1 MASIIDMVL
10 TPILRKQIENDIALC
25 ENHTER
31 DGSEQ
36 LYSELVARYSVIDAD
51 FKNNLSTNG
60 KAATIGM
67 EFDFRPELKAIAS
80 KLKMYLMLGEEETQL
95 SPEEMKINEFI
106 QRGEHIGKV
115 EYHPAEGGFAISYV
129 SGPLYDA
136 WMGEINIFNQRYL
149 QKHPLYQSIHS
160 TYFHSKNNPSSFKNM
175 MGHLRALA
183 SDKEYFHTLQREDK
197 ATVRSRKT
205 IDQLLSE
212 DIERVEL
219 FLNNPTDEDSGRD
232 LYIEITGRYDSIIKN
247 FGSGLYQYYEDQHF
261 YDPEISGESLLHN
274 MRVLLNKM
282 ISYQAVNYP
291 PVQRVEAKKEAKKMS
306 NKVFIVHGHDNEAI
320 QEMARTL
327 EKADFEAIVLRE
339 QPDGGLTIIEKIEQ
353 YSDVD
358 FAVVLYT
365 QCDLGR
371 AKGDPVEKEKYRARQ
386 NVVFE
391 HGYLI
396 GKLGRNHVCAVV
408 KCDVE
413 TPGDISG
420 VVYVPMDE
428 HGAWKMRLARN
439 MQDIG
444 LPVDMNKF
452 CR

>member
-1 MASIIDMVL
+1 MVI
-10 TPILRKQIENDIALC
+10 TPDLKKQIESDIAFC
-25 ENHTER
+25 EKHTER
-31 DGSEQ
+31 NGSEQ
-36 LYSELVARYSVIDAD
+36 LYSELVARYSVLDEN

-60 KAATIGM
+60 KATALGM

-80 KLKMYLMLGEEETQL
+80 KLKMYLLIGDVDSQTSLEQQ
-95 SPEEMKINEFI
+95 KIDEFI

-115 EYHPAEGGFAISYV
+115 EFHPAERGFGISYV

-136 WMGEINIFNQRYL
+136 WMGEINIFNERYL
-149 QKHPLYQSIHS
+149 KKHPLYKSIYS
-160 TYFHSKNNPSSFKNM
+160 TYFHSKNNPSAFKDM

-183 SDKEYFHTLQREDK
+183 SDKEYLGVSEKECNKTMK
-197 ATVRSRKT
+197 SRKT

-212 DIERVEL
+212 DIEKVEL
-219 FLNNPTDEDSGRD
+219 FLDNSTDEDSGRD

-247 FGSGLYQYYEDQHF
+247 FGSGLYQYYAEQHF
-261 YDPEISGESLLHN
+261 YDPEISGESLRHN

-282 ISYQAVNYP
+282 ISYQAVKYP
-291 PVQRVEAKKEAKKMS
+291 PVQRIESKNEVKQMS
-306 NKVFIVHGHDNEAI
+306 NKIFIVHGHDNEAI

-327 EKADFEAIVLRE
+327 EKADLKPIILRE

-371 AKGDPVEKEKYRARQ
+371 AKGVGVEQEKYRARQ

-396 GKLGRNHVCAVV
+396 GKLGRNHVCALI
-408 KCDVE
+408 KGDVE

-420 VVYVPMDE
+420 VVYVTMDE
-428 HGAWKMRLARN
+428 HGAWKMQLARN